1 MRKTTKFILL
11 VCTVLC
17 CKTELSAEPG
27 DFGRP
32 RESIFADDYYPWLW
46 DEYYWLKQRPPE
58 AEGPYTDDER
68 TLRNL
73 AYAILLP
80 PEDEHRYS
88 FLTIANVDFVELWR
102 RWFSQPRPFDV
113 ERYARCLVAKHFRSD
128 TGRYAQLIDD
138 IRADIGRVGP
148 FFYMANRVL
157 EADALR
163 RRSAQFVSHLP
174 REVLVAAGARTV
186 ENRHLIDVVYDGF
199 RQRIASYRYALETLL
214 VLTPSP
220 KAVEAER
227 AIFVLEEKLKRL
239 TLPVG
244 VAAGVVISK

>member
-1 MRKTTKFILL
+1 M
-11 VCTVLC
+11 
-17 CKTELSAEPG
+17 ELSAEPG

-32 RESIFADDYYPWLW
+32 RESVFAEDYYPWLW
-46 DEYYWLKQRPPE
+46 DEYYWLKKRPPD
-58 AEGPYTDDER
+58 AVGPYTDDEW

-73 AYAILLP
+73 SYAILLP
-80 PEDEHRYS
+80 PEEEGRSH
-88 FLTIANVDFVELWR
+88 FTLVGIDFVEMWR
-102 RWFSQPRPFDV
+102 RWFAKPRPFDV
-113 ERYARCLVAKHFRSD
+113 QSYARCLVARHTRSHIA
-128 TGRYAQLIDD
+128 RYARLIDD

-148 FFYMANRVL
+148 FFSMANRVL

-163 RRSAQFVSHLP
+163 ARSAQFVAHLP

-186 ENRHLIDVVYDGF
+186 ENRHLIDVVYDRF
-199 RQRIASYRYALETLL
+199 RERIASYRYALETLL

-220 KAVEAER
+220 KALEAER